1 MTKSDKTTCVLI
13 SGEAEDLSE
22 ILDYLKYSEIDAES
36 TCDEES
42 GICSLTVPADQYEK
56 ASALL
61 NIYQEEES
69 EKQEDAAPSDT
80 RTFVG
85 SEEKYRD
92 NASSAWSFLAVG
104 LLVAVLL
111 GLCSAGIL
119 PLPLTW
125 SEQPMMFL
133 VLCVLAVVFVAV
145 GIYSYQKA
153 EQYKKQ
159 MKEEISLESEITCW
173 FLDNYSEESI
183 DREIESEEGT
193 LPQEEILCL
202 KRMEAI
208 RSHLKAQYPDLED
221 GHADSLSE
229 TLYQD
234 LYEG

>member
-69 EKQEDAAPSDT
+69 EKQKDAAPSDT

-111 GLCSAGIL
+111 VFCSAGIL

-159 MKEEISLESEITCW
+159 MKESNELKSQDEFYHLMMADISKTAKGI
-173 FLDNYSEESI
+173 
-183 DREIESEEGT
+183 
-193 LPQEEILCL
+193 
-202 KRMEAI
+202 
-208 RSHLKAQYPDLED
+208 
-221 GHADSLSE
+221 
-229 TLYQD
+229 
-234 LYEG
+234 

>member
-69 EKQEDAAPSDT
+69 EKQKDAAPSDT

-111 GLCSAGIL
+111 VLCSAGIL

-125 SEQPMMFL
+125 SEQPMMLRSARLCGGLCCRRHLFL
-133 VLCVLAVVFVAV
+133 SKSRTVQKTDERRNFS
-145 GIYSYQKA
+145 GI
-153 EQYKKQ
+153 
-159 MKEEISLESEITCW
+159 
-173 FLDNYSEESI
+173 
-183 DREIESEEGT
+183 
-193 LPQEEILCL
+193 
-202 KRMEAI
+202 
-208 RSHLKAQYPDLED
+208 
-221 GHADSLSE
+221 
-229 TLYQD
+229 
-234 LYEG
+234 